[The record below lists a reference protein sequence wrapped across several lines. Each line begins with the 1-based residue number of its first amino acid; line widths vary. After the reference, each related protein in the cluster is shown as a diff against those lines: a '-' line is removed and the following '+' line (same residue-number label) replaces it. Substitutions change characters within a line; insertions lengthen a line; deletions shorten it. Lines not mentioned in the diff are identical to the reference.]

1 MNSEIDL
8 ANAAR
13 LLKVV
18 ANRTRLAAL
27 LALQSRPQCV
37 HDLVATLELP
47 QPLVSQH
54 LRVLREAGLVSTR
67 RIGKE
72 VEYAIADA
80 HVSHLVGDALEHV
93 REGRPR

>member
-37 HDLVATLELP
+37 HDLVATLEL
-47 QPLVSQH
+47 QLYTVLI
-54 LRVLREAGLVSTR
+54 LRVTS
-67 RIGKE
+67 
-72 VEYAIADA
+72 
-80 HVSHLVGDALEHV
+80 
-93 REGRPR
+93 